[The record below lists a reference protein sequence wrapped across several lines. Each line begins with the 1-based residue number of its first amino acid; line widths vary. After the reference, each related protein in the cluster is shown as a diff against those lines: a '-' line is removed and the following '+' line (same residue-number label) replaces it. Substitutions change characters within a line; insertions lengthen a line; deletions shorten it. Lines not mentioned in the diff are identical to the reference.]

1 MKKIIQFRKEL
12 MFKTRVSE
20 ITSISL
26 EHQVLN
32 KDDDLISGEFLL
44 NGQYKMTE
52 GSINKEDYNFVLP
65 FDIALNS
72 KYDIDS
78 IKIDIDNFYYEIQNS
93 ESLRVSIDLLIEA
106 MEKPVI
112 EVEREEKV
120 EEELPIE
127 ELPIEELPIEEEVK
141 ENEFIETTNDEIVT
155 SLKEKRD
162 DVITNSVV
170 DNDISKEVTNNVI
183 DNNISKEVTNNVV
196 NLPIEN
202 INTNIFSN
210 NDVDTY
216 STYYVYIVKE
226 DDTIDKILDKYS
238 ITKEELENYND
249 IENIKPFD
257 KIIIPTNGN

>member
-26 EHQVLN
+26 EHQVLS

-93 ESLRVSIDLLIEA
+93 ESLKVNIDLLIEA
-106 MEKPVI
+106 MEKPVM
-112 EVEREEKV
+112 EVERDEV
-120 EEELPIE
+120 IEEEL
-127 ELPIEELPIEEEVK
+127 EEETLK
-141 ENEFIETTNDEIVT
+141 EDPKESEFIETTNDEIVT
-155 SLKEKRD
+155 MVKEKRD
-162 DVITNSVV
+162 DVINSVV
-170 DNDISKEVTNNVI
+170 DSDVSKEVTNNIV
-183 DNNISKEVTNNVV
+183 DSDISKEVTNNVV

-202 INTNIFSN
+202 INTNIFSSS
-210 NDVDTY
+210 DVDTY

-226 DDTIDKILDKYS
+226 DDTIDKILDKYG